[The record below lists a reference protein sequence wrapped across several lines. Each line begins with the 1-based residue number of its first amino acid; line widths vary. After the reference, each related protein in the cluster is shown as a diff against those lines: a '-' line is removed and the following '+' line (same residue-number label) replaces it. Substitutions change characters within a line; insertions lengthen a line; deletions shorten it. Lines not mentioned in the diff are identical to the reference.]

1 MKLRRTVL
9 SVYLYLLYLLPVPAW
24 LQAQRVTEIQ
34 IAPPFM
40 RMVPD
45 AQAALVATAY
55 DPNGNPASVAFH
67 WASSNI
73 NIATVDS
80 VTGLVHALSPGNA
93 VISVSLPP
101 VEGRRVVARAVV
113 YVMRPPMAR
122 QPRRVFVGGA
132 PTPGD
137 FPPPAATQGAMPA
150 TPAPGMPSM
159 PAMPPG
165 MDPKTM
171 DSVMRANVNCNEPFL
186 NAVNPG
192 RACWDRRA
200 ELKDSAFVAP
210 PRPAGTDCERLTMVM
225 VFVEVDE
232 KGTVQ
237 RVQSFGSGRCPQY
250 SETVVESA
258 RHLYFAP
265 AQKGDQPIRS
275 WYRLV
280 VHPQ

>member
-1 MKLRRTVL
+1 MKPRRTVL

-55 DPNGNPASVAFH
+55 DPNGNPASVALR

-80 VTGLVHALSPGNA
+80 VTGLVHAISPGNA
-93 VISVSLPP
+93 VIIASLPP

-113 YVMRPPMAR
+113 YVMRPPGQRPAT
-122 QPRRVFVGGA
+122 RRFTVV
-132 PTPGD
+132 TPGD
-137 FPPPAATQGAMPA
+137 VTPPAAGAPGAAPA
-150 TPAPGMPSM
+150 TPAPGMPAM

-165 MDPKTM
+165 MDPRTM
-171 DSVMRANVNCNEPFL
+171 DSLMRANVNCNEPFL
-186 NAVNPG
+186 NSVNPG
-192 RACWDRRA
+192 HACWDHRA

-210 PRPAGTDCERLTMVM
+210 PRPAGADCERLTMVM
-225 VFVEVDE
+225 IFVEVDE

-250 SETVVESA
+250 SETVVEAA
-258 RHLYFAP
+258 RHLSFAP